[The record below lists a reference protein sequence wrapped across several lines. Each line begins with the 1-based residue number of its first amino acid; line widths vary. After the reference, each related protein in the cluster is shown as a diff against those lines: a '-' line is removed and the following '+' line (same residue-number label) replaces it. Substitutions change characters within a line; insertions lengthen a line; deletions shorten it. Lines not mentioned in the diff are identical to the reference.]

1 MERLDNI
8 LKSVATSS
16 SVVSVASVDESVSVT
31 KTVKEEEVKTVKT
44 RNSSGHND
52 DERKQQRRDR
62 NRQAAARC
70 RKRRMDLTS
79 ALQVSYS
86 LLITFYQLFSAHDA
100 RLQTFKP
107 ALYYNLS

>member
-16 SVVSVASVDESVSVT
+16 SVVSVASVEDCVSVT

-79 ALQVSYS
+79 ALQVSYP
-86 LLITFYQLFSAHDA
+86 LL
-100 RLQTFKP
+100 
-107 ALYYNLS
+107 NVC

>member
-16 SVVSVASVDESVSVT
+16 SVVSVASVEDSVSVT

-44 RNSSGHND
+44 RNTSGHND
-52 DERKQQRRDR
+52 DDRKQQRRDR

-86 LLITFYQLFSAHDA
+86 LLNVF
-100 RLQTFKP
+100 
-107 ALYYNLS
+107 